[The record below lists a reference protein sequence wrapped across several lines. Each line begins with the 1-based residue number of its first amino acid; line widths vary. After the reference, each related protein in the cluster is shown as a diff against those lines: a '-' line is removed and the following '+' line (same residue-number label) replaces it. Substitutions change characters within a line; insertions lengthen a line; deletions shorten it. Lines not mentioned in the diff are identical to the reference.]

1 MTVPFKE
8 RRAFERV
15 GSKAT
20 LAFTMDREPNKK
32 FTAISKNLSIK
43 SIGFETDA
51 PLEVGDR
58 ISIELQ
64 TIFGPVAISAVVMRK
79 NDLVVGCL
87 FADMSLEAASK
98 INSWLFPPFE
108 P

>member
-15 GSKAT
+15 GSKAS
-20 LAFTMDREPNKK
+20 LSFTMDREPNRR
-32 FTAISKNLSIK
+32 FSAISKNLSIK
-43 SIGFETDA
+43 SVGFETDA

-58 ISIELQ
+58 ISIELH
-64 TIFGPVAISAVVMRK
+64 TLFGPVAISAVVMRK

-87 FADMSLEAASK
+87 FAEMSPDAAAK